1 MTDSADKKRILVVE
15 DEPLISSLCVRVLT
29 SEGLDVGIAVDGRVA
44 EDMLDKNHYDLFLI
58 DIRTPVI
65 NGKELYQ
72 YINDKHPELA
82 GRVIF
87 TTGDVIGGET
97 QSFLKE
103 TGRLFLLKP
112 FAPEELR
119 AIVKE
124 VLKSRGIS
132 IKAKY
137 STLR

>member
-1 MTDSADKKRILVVE
+1 MMTDSADKKRILVVE
-15 DEPLISSLCVRVLT
+15 DEPSISSLCVRVLT
-29 SEGLDVGIAVDGRVA
+29 SEGLDVFVAVDGRVA
-44 EDMLDKNHYDLFLI
+44 EDMLDKNYYDLCLI

-72 YINDKHPELA
+72 YINDKHPELV
-82 GRVIF
+82 GGVIF

-97 QSFLKE
+97 QNFLKE
-103 TGRLFLLKP
+103 MERLFLLKP

-119 AIVKE
+119 AVIKE

-132 IKAKY
+132 IKK
-137 STLR
+137 

>member
-1 MTDSADKKRILVVE
+1 MTESANKKKILIVE
-15 DEPLISSLCVRVLT
+15 DEPSINSLCIRVLT
-29 SEGLDVGIAVDGRVA
+29 SAGLDVSIAVDGQAA
-44 EDMLDKNHYDLFLI
+44 EDMLDKNYYDLCLI
-58 DIRTPVI
+58 DIRTPVM
-65 NGKELYQ
+65 NGKEVYQ
-72 YINDKHPELA
+72 FIIDKHPEVA
-82 GRVIF
+82 DGVIF

-124 VLKSRGIS
+124 VLKLRGIS
-132 IKAKY
+132 IKN
-137 STLR
+137 

>member
-1 MTDSADKKRILVVE
+1 MMTDSADKKRILVVE
-15 DEPLISSLCVRVLT
+15 DEPSISSLCVRVLT
-29 SEGLDVGIAVDGRVA
+29 SEGLDVFVAVDGRVA
-44 EDMLDKNHYDLFLI
+44 EDMLDKNYYDLCLI

-72 YINDKHPELA
+72 YINDKHPELV
-82 GRVIF
+82 GGVIF

-97 QSFLKE
+97 QNFLKE
-103 TGRLFLLKP
+103 MERLFLLKP

-119 AIVKE
+119 AVIKE

-132 IKAKY
+132 IKN
-137 STLR
+137 